1 MLCICAV
8 CVAYLC
14 MCVFCAHV
22 CVCVCWSRRRRQLG
36 LPGAGA
42 GGPPLPPASRSKPFI
57 AQSLRVGKLGR
68 RRWRSSEFARREVG
82 ASPMAL
88 LFPIPGVSGR
98 VFAAN
103 EQSAWDEEVLR
114 TLQPSLIINLTRKPC
129 PGCALI
135 CLF

>member
-1 MLCICAV
+1 MCCVFVQYVMRICV
-8 CVAYLC
+8 CV
-14 MCVFCAHV
+14 CAHV
-22 CVCVCWSRRRRQLG
+22 CVCVLE
-36 LPGAGA
+36 
-42 GGPPLPPASRSKPFI
+42 PFI

-68 RRWRSSEFARREVG
+68 RRWHAVYSSEFARREVG

-88 LFPIPGVSGR
+88 LFPIPGVRGR

-103 EQSAWDEEVLR
+103 EQSAWDGEVLR